1 MDKDNKDSKDNKDN
15 KDNKDDKV
23 KKDKVWL
30 EAQIEANSIK
40 SFNNAEFSN
49 IVRVGEGGF
58 GNVYKAY
65 WKSRRMTVAL
75 KSLKAIPDE
84 TTREFVRELRLLR
97 NVFYHPRINQFLGI
111 TKDSKSN
118 YVMVLQYADGGNLRD
133 YIRKSVNPLTWPE
146 KYRIALE
153 IAEGLLCLH
162 AEGILHRD
170 LHPKNVLVH
179 KGNMLIADFGLSKE
193 ESSTSSN
200 SSVKG
205 TPAYIDPQCHIQDKY
220 KRSKKSDIFSFGMIL
235 WELSSE
241 REPFAG
247 EKDFQVVLKISRGIR
262 EKMVEGTPE
271 SYFRLYTECWNQ
283 EPEERPKIE
292 DVVEILESIIRNSTD
307 DYSSNPSNPSN
318 LSNNLLVPPVP
329 INTSTYTCS
338 LNTGEMNSEIKEEIY
353 KHYPLYVNHNSY
365 SIGTSGSL
373 YMDEDV

>member
-15 KDNKDDKV
+15 KDDKV
-23 KKDKVWL
+23 KKDKDWL

-40 SFNNAEFSN
+40 SFNHAEFSN

-205 TPAYIDPQCHIQDKY
+205 TPAYI
-220 KRSKKSDIFSFGMIL
+220 FSFGMIL

-247 EKDFQVVLKISRGIR
+247 EKDFQVVLKISQGIR

-292 DVVEILESIIRNSTD
+292 DVF
-307 DYSSNPSNPSN
+307 Y
-318 LSNNLLVPPVP
+318 
-329 INTSTYTCS
+329 
-338 LNTGEMNSEIKEEIY
+338 
-353 KHYPLYVNHNSY
+353 LYV
-365 SIGTSGSL
+365 
-373 YMDEDV
+373 